1 MVTEAHPP
9 AAYEAACCALLDGLT
24 AAFQALQHP
33 GCVRLIGPVVPGAT
47 MTFGARVPGTSYQLD
62 PVQAAFSFGTM
73 IGWLDQCDTSLAS
86 GALHPAHMLGA
97 LLPVADYQARKALA
111 EGSPPGSVHDLLTAL
126 LDAHAWQCG
135 AAGTAQGDASAVRCD
150 AVRAAGAA
158 TVASMLGATQAQ
170 LMTTLSHAVREASAA
185 CANEASHRWW
195 LGDASS
201 RGVRIALIALA
212 ESPAEHAPSS
222 TARTVRTAPTARPVL
237 SLEQAAVMRIRER
250 FCTSVTAHFPGGQA
264 TRIMALFTDFE
275 RLRASSINEMVS
287 LTVHN

>member
-86 GALHPAHMLGA
+86 GARHPAHMLGA
-97 LLPVADYQARKALA
+97 LLPMADYLARKALA
-111 EGSPPGSVHDLLTAL
+111 EGSPPGSAHDLLTAL

-170 LMTTLSHAVREASAA
+170 LMTTLSHAAREASAA

-212 ESPAEHAPSS
+212 ELPADPTPSF
-222 TARTVRTAPTARPVL
+222 TVPTARQVL
-237 SLEQAAVMRIRER
+237 SLEQAAVTRIRER
-250 FCTSVTAHFPGGQA
+250 FCTSVTAHFPGVQA
-264 TRIMALFTDFE
+264 TRIIALFTDFE
-275 RLRASSINEMVS
+275 RLRASPINEMVS

>member
-9 AAYEAACCALLDGLT
+9 AAYEAACCVLMDGLT

-62 PVQAAFSFGTM
+62 PVQAAFSLGTM
-73 IGWLDQCDTSLAS
+73 IGWLDQCDTSLAT
-86 GALHPAHMLGA
+86 GTLHPAHMLGA

-111 EGSPPGSVHDLLTAL
+111 EGNPPGSVHDLLTAL
-126 LDAHAWQCG
+126 LDAHARQCG
-135 AAGTAQGDASAVRCD
+135 TAGPAQRDVSAARCD
-150 AVRAAGAA
+150 AVRAACAA

-170 LMTTLSHAVREASAA
+170 LMTTLSYAARDASAA
-185 CANEASHRWW
+185 CTNETPHRWW

-212 ESPAEHAPSS
+212 ESPADPAPSS
-222 TARTVRTAPTARPVL
+222 TVPTAKQAL
-237 SLEQAAVMRIRER
+237 SLDQAAVTRIRER
-250 FCTSVTAHFPGGQA
+250 FCTSVTAHFPGVQA
-264 TRIMALFTDFE
+264 TRIITLFTDFE
-275 RLRASSINEMVS
+275 RLRALPCNEVVS
-287 LTVHN
+287 LTVRN